1 MKENTIALSYLFTS
15 TILKDIYKNQSS
27 NKLVSVFQE
36 FNMQNLFYEN
46 LTLKELFEKAYKQL
60 LKTYR
65 NEYVFKNAIAQKI
78 LLGSHSI
85 RSSVLLTELRVG
97 TSKAD
102 VLILNGTTHVYEIK
116 TELDTIERL
125 ENQISNYKKAFQF
138 VTVVTVESKVE
149 IIEKIVDE
157 DVGILV
163 LTERYTLKPIRKAKS
178 NLEKLDKA
186 SLFNLLRK
194 NEYLKIVKKQFGYIP
209 DVPNTKIYT
218 ECLKLFTTLPVS
230 EVHKIVLQTLKSR
243 VSYGSLIDNMK
254 QFPDSLKVA
263 ILEAN
268 LSFEEQKDFLKLL
281 NTKVGNIFSQRGKYV
296 SSIS

>member
-1 MKENTIALSYLFTS
+1 MKENATALSYLFTP
-15 TILKDIYKNQSS
+15 TVLKEMYENKSS
-27 NKLVSVFQE
+27 NKLINVFRE
-36 FNMQNLFYEN
+36 SNIQNLLYEN
-46 LTLKELFEKAYKQL
+46 TTLKELFENAYKQL

-65 NEYVFKNAIAQKI
+65 NEYVFKNAIAKKI
-78 LLGSHSI
+78 LLGRHSI
-85 RSSVLLTELRVG
+85 NSSTLFTEFRVE

-102 VLILNGTTHVYEIK
+102 VVIFNGTTHVYEIK

-125 ENQISNYKKAFQF
+125 ENQIANYKKVFEF
-138 VTVVTVESKVE
+138 VNVVTVESKVKT
-149 IIEKIVDE
+149 IEKIIDE

-163 LTERYTLKPIRKAKS
+163 LTEQYTLNTIRKAKS
-178 NLEKLDKA
+178 NLAKLDKA

-194 NEYLKIVKKQFGYIP
+194 NEYLKIIKKQFGYIP

-218 ECLKLFTTLPVS
+218 ACLQLFVTLS
-230 EVHKIVLQTLKSR
+230 INEIHKIVLQTLKNR
-243 VSYGSLIDNMK
+243 VSYKNLVSNIK

-268 LSFEEQKDFLKLL
+268 LNLEEQKEFLKLL
-281 NTKVGNIFSQRGKYV
+281 NTKVNNIFSQRGKYV